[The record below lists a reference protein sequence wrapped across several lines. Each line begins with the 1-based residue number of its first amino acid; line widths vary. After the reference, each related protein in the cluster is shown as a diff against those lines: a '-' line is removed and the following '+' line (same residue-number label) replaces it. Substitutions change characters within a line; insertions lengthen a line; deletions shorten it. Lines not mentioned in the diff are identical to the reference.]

1 VIDAVTFVVLGSM
14 RMVEGQA
21 AIAEAALAR
30 PPGTPRGARV
40 LTLLAL
46 AVSLAGCGGGQ
57 REPRGGSEPYRLSG
71 AACLR
76 VLADRQIVVG
86 PWQTALARGCPVD
99 TAVRTAA
106 GDSAAFSPPLQT
118 SCAMLVAWSDFEAE
132 VDRAAVANLGSRV
145 TTIRHF
151 GSYACRAMT
160 GNAGRRSLHARARA
174 FDISGFTLA
183 DGRTVTVARGWRGS
197 SAERRFLRA
206 VATAA
211 CRHFSVTLTPN
222 SDRFHQDHLHVDIG
236 PWRRCGL

>member
-14 RMVEGQA
+14 RMEEGQA
-21 AIAEAALAR
+21 AIADASLDR
-30 PPGTPRGARV
+30 PPGKRRGVRIS
-40 LTLLAL
+40 TLLAL
-46 AVSLAGCGGGQ
+46 AVMLAGCGGGQ

-71 AACLR
+71 AACLGM
-76 VLADRQIVVG
+76 LADRGIVVG
-86 PWQTALARGCPVD
+86 PWQTAPARGCPVD

-106 GDSAAFSPPLQT
+106 GGSAAFSPPLQT

-132 VDRAAVANLGSRV
+132 VDRAAVAHLGSRV

-174 FDISGFTLA
+174 LDVSGFTLA
-183 DGRTVTVARGWRGS
+183 DGRTVTVARGWRS
-197 SAERRFLRA
+197 PRAERRFLRA

-211 CRHFSVTLTPN
+211 CRHFSVTLTPD
-222 SDRFHQDHLHVDIG
+222 SDRLHWDHLHVDVG
-236 PWRRCGL
+236 PWRKCGL